1 MTQERREIIE
11 YMIATLTGRI
21 SEKLNELIVLDV
33 HGVGYGLIVTNNDF
47 GNFSIGEQS
56 KLYVYEHLRENVH
69 ELYGFASLE
78 AKKLFEK
85 LLEVK
90 NIGPKVALA
99 ILNIGSSTEIRVNI
113 ANGNVKYLQSA
124 KGIGRRAAEQIVVE
138 LRDKVGLTSSEDAED
153 IVYRAG
159 VHMKDEATEALISLG
174 YSPQDAAIAL
184 DKIDKS
190 LPPEERIRLALKG
203 VA

>member
-78 AKKLFEK
+78 AKSF
-85 LLEVK
+85 
-90 NIGPKVALA
+90 
-99 ILNIGSSTEIRVNI
+99 
-113 ANGNVKYLQSA
+113 
-124 KGIGRRAAEQIVVE
+124 
-138 LRDKVGLTSSEDAED
+138 LRNYWK
-153 IVYRAG
+153 
-159 VHMKDEATEALISLG
+159 
-174 YSPQDAAIAL
+174 
-184 DKIDKS
+184 
-190 LPPEERIRLALKG
+190 
-203 VA
+203 